1 MKYLVKMN
9 ACIAKIVEVTTQ
21 LMEKFGV
28 LDLNKVPLS
37 RDKEKAGI
45 WGEICAKVFNGFRYS
60 DSLRL
65 KQWWSRDT
73 HRFKSLV
80 TENLKFDQEMVDC
93 NSTQEV
99 NMIF

>member
-1 MKYLVKMN
+1 MN

-21 LMEKFGV
+21 LMEQFAV

-37 RDKEKAGI
+37 RDKEQAGI

-73 HRFKSLV
+73 HRFKS
-80 TENLKFDQEMVDC
+80 C
-93 NSTQEV
+93 Y
-99 NMIF
+99 